1 MFWQNEETALVSDW
15 YYDDFMEL
23 SSTTHEELE
32 VQATAADFELYVWKN
47 LNMDS
52 MPIGLAYNVLNKTL
66 SKVNWQ
72 QLADFY
78 RIPDNEMEG
87 EEI

>member
-1 MFWQNEETALVSDW
+1 MNWHNEETALVNDW

-23 SSTTHEELE
+23 SRTTYEELE
-32 VQATAADFELYVWKN
+32 VQPTAADFELYVWKN

-72 QLADFY
+72 QFADYY
-78 RIPDNEMEG
+78 RVPEDEME
-87 EEI
+87 EEQV

>member
-1 MFWQNEETALVSDW
+1 MIWQNEETVLVNDW

-23 SSTTHEELE
+23 SSTSYEELE
-32 VQATAADFELYVWKN
+32 MQPTAADLELYVWKD

-52 MPIGLAYNVLNKTL
+52 MPMGLAYSVLNKML

-72 QLADFY
+72 QLADYY
-78 RIPDNEMEG
+78 RIPDDDIER
-87 EEI
+87 